1 MVEVAEIA
9 EDCPRLGE
17 AFQEIVSHGGLVA
30 LIFKY
35 DDEYVVE
42 MLGGRRGSVSGGDV
56 LRKAEIRD
64 GPKEERRTCKSAA
77 VPITERHASSQVLC
91 GLENLDDDHH

>member
-9 EDCPRLGE
+9 EDCTPLGE
-17 AFQEIVSHGGLVA
+17 AFQEIVFHGGLVA
-30 LIFKY
+30 LIFEY

-56 LRKAEIRD
+56 LRKAENRD
-64 GPKEERRTCKSAA
+64 RQKEERRTGKSAA
-77 VPITERHASSQVLC
+77 VPIPERHASSQVVC
-91 GLENLDDDHH
+91 GLQTLDADNH